1 VRTNSLYLIGLIALA
16 VAPLH
21 AQQYWVTTPP
31 DCSSLGTTFGQAVA
45 IKNAAGIATI
55 GYSCSVTGTFVWLAA
70 GGMWGTT
77 IRVAAPASAPVGV
90 DYTFYDKSG
99 QNQSLDSTINNDSS
113 SLASGNDVNFALFAN
128 QPAEVELLGLTS
140 DAGTGYSTTA
150 EGSVYATFYC
160 PDATT
165 CANVLPQLL
174 YSALPTDPW
183 SLSVPIAW
191 DDSLSYEWS
200 AEGIDDGSTNVVS
213 FVVYNEET
221 NAATYNIY
229 VYDSD
234 GNLAAQGTTP
244 SIPGFNSVT
253 EQAGTYAD
261 LLSNVVSPSL
271 PSGIFKIL
279 IDGGSSLSAVEVLQ
293 INGTSATTLQVA
305 YDTAP
310 NLTTSSRPVQR
321 QSVKRLRAASTPK
334 TVFHGLPKQNR
345 LR

>member
-1 VRTNSLYLIGLIALA
+1 VSG
-16 VAPLH
+16 P
-21 AQQYWVTTPP
+21 
-31 DCSSLGTTFGQAVA
+31 VA
-45 IKNAAGIATI
+45 IKNASGATI

-70 GGMWGTT
+70 GGEWGTT
-77 IRVAAPASAPVGV
+77 IRVAAPASAPIGV
-90 DYTFYDKSG
+90 DYTFYDLSG
-99 QNQSLDSTINNDSS
+99 NSQSLDSTINNDSS
-113 SLASGNDVNFALFAN
+113 TLASGSELDFALSAN

-140 DAGTGYSTTA
+140 DAATGYSTTA
-150 EGSVYATFYC
+150 SGSVYATFYC

-165 CANVLPQLL
+165 CSNVLPQLL
-174 YSALPTDPW
+174 YSALPTEPW

-191 DDSLSYEWS
+191 DDALSYQWS

-244 SIPGFNSVT
+244 SIPGFNSVSG
-253 EQAGTYAD
+253 EAGTYAQ

-279 IDGGSSLSAVEVLQ
+279 FDGGSALSAVEVLQ
-293 INGTSATTLQVA
+293 ITGTSATTLQVA
-305 YDTAP
+305 SDSAP
-310 NLTTSSRPVQR
+310 NLTTSTTPVRR

-334 TVFHGLPKQNR
+334 TIFPGLPKQNR
-345 LR
+345 SR

>member
-1 VRTNSLYLIGLIALA
+1 VSG
-16 VAPLH
+16 P
-21 AQQYWVTTPP
+21 
-31 DCSSLGTTFGQAVA
+31 VA
-45 IKNAAGIATI
+45 IKNASGIATI
-55 GYSCSVTGTFVWLAA
+55 GYSCYVSGTFVWLAA
-70 GGMWGTT
+70 GGTWSTT

-113 SLASGNDVNFALFAN
+113 TLGSGNDVNFALFAN
-128 QPAEVELLGLTS
+128 QPAEVELLGLTG

-165 CANVLPQLL
+165 CSNVLPQLL
-174 YSALPTDPW
+174 YSALPTYDW

-191 DDSLSYEWS
+191 DIGGVSAQWS
-200 AEGIDDGSTNVVS
+200 ADGIDDSSTNADPLTRRVVS

-221 NAATYNIY
+221 DAATFNIY

-253 EQAGTYAD
+253 GQAGTYAD

-279 IDGGSSLSAVEVLQ
+279 FDGGSSLSAVEVLQ
-293 INGTSATTLQVA
+293 INGPSATTLQVA
-305 YDTAP
+305 YDSAP
-310 NLTTSSRPVQR
+310 NLATSTRPVQR
-321 QSVKRLRAASTPK
+321 QSVKRLRAESTPK
-334 TVFHGLPKQNR
+334 TVFHGLPKHNR

>member
-1 VRTNSLYLIGLIALA
+1 MRTKSLYLIGLIALA

-21 AQQYWVTTPP
+21 GQTYWAATPP
-31 DCSSLGTTFGQAVA
+31 DCSSLGTTFGKAVA

-70 GGMWGTT
+70 GGTWGTT
-77 IRVAAPASAPVGV
+77 IRVAAPASGNIGV
-90 DYTFYDKSG
+90 DYTFYDVSG
-99 QNQSLDSTINNDSS
+99 HDESLDSTINNDSS
-113 SLASGNDVNFALFAN
+113 TLGSGNDLNFALFAN

-140 DAGTGYSTTA
+140 GAPDYGATA

-160 PDATT
+160 PDAAT
-165 CANVLPQLL
+165 CSNVLPQLL
-174 YSALPTDPW
+174 YSALPTYDW

-191 DDSLSYEWS
+191 DDSLSYQWS

-213 FVVYNEET
+213 FVVYNET
-221 NAATYNIY
+221 SDATTYNIY

-234 GNLAAQGTTP
+234 GDLAAQGTTP

-293 INGTSATTLQVA
+293 INGPSATTLQVA
-305 YDTAP
+305 YDSAP
-310 NLTTSSRPVQR
+310 NLTTSTRPVQR
-321 QSVKRLRAASTPK
+321 QSVKRLRAASTPRA
-334 TVFHGLPKQNR
+334 VFPGLPKQNR

>member
-1 VRTNSLYLIGLIALA
+1 MRTKSLHLIGLIALS
-16 VAPLH
+16 VAALH
-21 AQQYWVTTPP
+21 GQTYWVASPP
-31 DCSSLGTTFGQAVA
+31 DCSSLGTTFGQYVK
-45 IKNAAGIATI
+45 ITNASGATI

-70 GGMWGTT
+70 GGMWGTV
-77 IRVAAPASAPVGV
+77 IRAAAPASANVGV
-90 DYTFYDKSG
+90 DYTFYDVSG
-99 QNQSLDSTINNDSS
+99 NNQSLDSTINNDSS
-113 SLASGNDVNFALFAN
+113 TLASGNELDFALSAN

-140 DAGTGYSTTA
+140 DAGTGYSNTA

-160 PDATT
+160 PDAAT
-165 CANVLPQLL
+165 CSNVLPQLL
-174 YSALPTDPW
+174 YSALPAYPW

-191 DDSLSYEWS
+191 DDSLSYQWS

-213 FVVYNEET
+213 FVVYNENT

-229 VYDSD
+229 VYDSN

-253 EQAGTYAD
+253 GEAGTYAQ

-279 IDGGSSLSAVEVLQ
+279 FDGGSALSAVEVLQ

-305 YDTAP
+305 SDSAPGSTASAR
-310 NLTTSSRPVQR
+310 TARR
-321 QSVKRLRAASTPK
+321 QSVKRLHATTLK
-334 TVFHGLPKQNR
+334 TVFSGLPKQDR